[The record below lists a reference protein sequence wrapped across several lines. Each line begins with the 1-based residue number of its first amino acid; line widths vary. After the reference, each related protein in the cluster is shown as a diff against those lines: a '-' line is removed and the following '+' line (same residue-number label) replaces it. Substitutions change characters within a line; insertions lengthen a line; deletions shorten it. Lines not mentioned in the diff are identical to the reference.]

1 MVKIS
6 FIIPTY
12 LRPDA
17 LKQKISEIN
26 LFEKEEVEFIFVIE
40 RDDENTYKLLIEAE
54 NKKIRIIFNKG
65 IHTKSFLNG
74 ADAANG
80 KYLCFM
86 GDDDYFLP
94 DNFFSALKKINLD
107 GDREWYIAG
116 GIYYDQ
122 KKQQIRKIITN
133 LKFLLLKN
141 YNKNALTLVNFIMTP
156 SVIIKKETFFECGGF
171 KSEYKYAQDYYCWL
185 EVSKKYEPEIINSF
199 TTGATFDDTTY
210 SGSFDFKRYIEY
222 FKKISKFQ
230 ESFILNFL
238 QFFTTAYIVF
248 HNFFFKNIFRSIKKI
263 LGLIFYKRKNDD
275 SKLNKSQKILHLTR
289 KFNLKELGGIEEGII
304 QLSNYSQNKFEFT
317 LYACGESNKSFKY
330 KNINVKI
337 FKTNFILFNSHF
349 SFDLFFEILKKKKY
363 FNFIHLHSPWP
374 TIEVISYFLKNKA
387 ICTYHADVI
396 GKKFLSNIYYV
407 FFKKFIN
414 LEKIKL
420 INISTKKYYLSSR
433 LKKLLNNNNEKVFFQ
448 KMGIED
454 ISNFDIKDEL
464 IRPEI
469 KEFYEKKDKI
479 ALFFGRDRHYKGV
492 ETIKYLLKKN
502 NEINFLI
509 SSTNPEINNL
519 KINSNNVLH
528 IDKLN
533 LDEKIFV
540 LKNSYIHLFPSS
552 NRAESLGIALIECQ
566 MFGLPSI
573 IYELESGTNVVIEN
587 DVNGMI
593 VKDYNIS
600 EYSNKLSYIV
610 KEETKR
616 DILSKNARINYV
628 NNFTLDMHEL
638 YFKKL
643 SELNV

>member
-17 LKQKISEIN
+17 LKKKISEIN

-65 IHTKSFLNG
+65 VHTKSFSNG
-74 ADAANG
+74 AEAANG

-107 GDREWYIAG
+107 GDREWYVAG

-185 EVSKKYEPEIINSF
+185 EVSKKYKPEIINSF

-248 HNFFFKNIFRSIKKI
+248 HNFFLKTIFRSIKKI

-275 SKLNKSQKILHLTR
+275 SKLNKNQKILHLTR

-349 SFDLFFEILKKKKY
+349 SFDLLFEILKKKKY
-363 FNFIHLHSPWP
+363 FNFVHLHSPWP
-374 TIEVISYFLKNKA
+374 TIEVIFYFLKNKA

-396 GKKFLSNIYYV
+396 GKKFLSNIYYI

-433 LKKLLNNNNEKVFFQ
+433 LKKLLNNNEKVFFQ

-509 SSTNPEINNL
+509 SSTNPEINNI
-519 KINSNNVLH
+519 KINNNNVLL

-628 NNFTLDMHEL
+628 NNFTLDKHEI

-643 SELNV
+643 SELNI